1 MDIVSP
7 KEEGEQEAQGCV
19 DLTLRDGEQFNLT
32 QIFNKVRKEITY
44 TGQNGGSQFRRKGV
58 FFSTLQDSE
67 NQRIVKETPTFS
79 TTLIVVRGKNIRKK

>member
-1 MDIVSP
+1 MNVDIVSP

-32 QIFNKVRKEITY
+32 QIFNKIRKEITY

-58 FFSTLQDSE
+58 FFF
-67 NQRIVKETPTFS
+67 QRCKTPKINKLS
-79 TTLIVVRGKNIRKK
+79 KKHPLFQRR